1 MVSNQKREIY
11 IENKEEIF
19 YNKDGE
25 AVELVAQRV
34 GGSLIPGD
42 IQGQAGWGSEH
53 LTELWVSLSIA
64 GELG

>member
-53 LTELWVSLSIA
+53 PV
-64 GELG
+64 

>member
-34 GGSLIPGD
+34 GGSPIPGD

-53 LTELWVSLSIA
+53 LLQL
-64 GELG
+64 